1 MKNPILFVLT
11 GYTGVGKTSISI
23 QLAKIINAEI
33 VSCDSLLVYK
43 LLDIGT
49 AKPQVSELQEVTH
62 HCIDLINPDQHFDI
76 SQYIFHAK
84 QAIQDI
90 LARKKNVLIV
100 GGSGFYLKSYYYPII
115 DNIIITSTAEQ
126 FVNEAIKKGDFNLLI
141 QTLLKLNNDQVSID
155 LNNIRRVSSALKRC
169 LSSGLTIEQMR
180 KNFQKQKSEFSKYSK
195 YTILLTRSDDDLQ
208 LRLRNRIYKMIA
220 SGLITEVEMLV
231 KNNQLNNINCTAIG
245 YREVIEYLSNKFD
258 LETLPTKIL
267 HNTLK
272 LVKKQKTWFK
282 KQIPIDLNYDMTGK
296 CDSKIISDLSESI
309 TLVLKSS
316 F

>member
-11 GYTGVGKTSISI
+11 GYTGVGKTNISI

-43 LLDIGT
+43 LLNIGT
-49 AKPQVSELQEVTH
+49 AKPQLPERQEVTH
-62 HCIDLINPDQHFDI
+62 HCIDLINPNQNFDI

-90 LARKKNVLIV
+90 FSRKKNVLIV

-115 DNIIITSTAEQ
+115 DNIIITSAAEQ

-155 LNNIRRVSSALKRC
+155 LSNIRRVSSALKRC
-169 LSSGLTIEQMR
+169 LSSGLTIEQMH

-245 YREVIEYLSNKFD
+245 YREVIEYLSNKLD
-258 LETLPTKIL
+258 LEALPTKIL

-282 KQIPIDLNYDMTGK
+282 KQIPIDLSYDITGK
-296 CDSKIISDLSESI
+296 CNSKIISDLSESI
-309 TLVLKSS
+309 TSVLKSS